1 MTVESITEW
10 DTCIVRIPAFSRS
23 SAEHQHFSVSS
34 YEDARRR
41 APGLNPQALAFW
53 GLGWALSAPTVEKLT
68 TDESNLRIGDW
79 EIYCAQMDRMLGLV

>member
-41 APGLNPQALAFW
+41 APGLRTCFTTR
-53 GLGWALSAPTVEKLT
+53 GGSAG
-68 TDESNLRIGDW
+68 R
-79 EIYCAQMDRMLGLV
+79 